1 VPVSEFFAMGGYAKY
16 VWSSFG
22 ITAIVLMLNLLAAR
36 RQLRQIRERLQL
48 RLVRQSGRKVKT

>member
-1 VPVSEFFAMGGYAKY
+1 MSEFFAMGGYAKY

-22 ITAIVLMLNLLAAR
+22 ITAIVLMVNLLAAR

-48 RLVRQSGRKVKT
+48 RLVRQSGKRVNT